1 MVPSGTPWFTN
12 LTGMFVTTDPSGT
25 NTTLYWTEGGN
36 LMKAALNPESGAA
49 ASASSSASAS
59 IRPSVAPSK
68 KP

>member
-1 MVPSGTPWFTN
+1 
-12 LTGMFVTTDPSGT
+12 MFVTTDPAAPT
-25 NTTLYWTEGGN
+25 PTLYWNEGGN
-36 LMKAALNPESGAA
+36 LMKAALNSESGAA

>member
-1 MVPSGTPWFTN
+1 
-12 LTGMFVTTDPSGT
+12 MFVTTDPSGT